1 MSRKKKN
8 DTHVISPLVAIQT
21 TEIEWDH
28 KKNIMQKGR
37 RGGPYCIQIFKRWA
51 EDGEPGK
58 KLEKERLDKKM
69 STKTNEGSIKK
80 LTSLVLRPWLLK

>member
-1 MSRKKKN
+1 M
-8 DTHVISPLVAIQT
+8 AIQA

-37 RGGPYCIQIFKRWA
+37 RGGPYWIQMFKRWA

-58 KLEKERLDKKM
+58 KLERGLIRKCQQKQKGPSR
-69 STKTNEGSIKK
+69 S
-80 LTSLVLRPWLLK
+80 